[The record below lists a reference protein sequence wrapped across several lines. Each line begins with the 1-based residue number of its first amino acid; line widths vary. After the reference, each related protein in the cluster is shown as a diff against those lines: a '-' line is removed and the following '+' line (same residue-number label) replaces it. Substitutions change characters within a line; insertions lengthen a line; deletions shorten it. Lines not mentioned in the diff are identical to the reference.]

1 MTGEIV
7 VGVDSSETAL
17 AAAQVAAELARALG
31 RPLHV
36 VTAFEE
42 QSFEVVGAGSD
53 TFTVSSDSEA
63 RRVAEKVAAAVGA
76 DVEGVTV
83 AASQGKPADVLVR
96 EAERLDASLVVVGN
110 RRMQGVTRVLGSIA
124 NSVTHHAPCD
134 VYVVKTT

>member
-17 AAAQVAAELARALG
+17 AAARVAAQLARALG

-36 VTAFEE
+36 VTAFEDQNIE
-42 QSFEVVGAGSD
+42 LVGAGSD
-53 TFTVSSDSEA
+53 TFKLTSDADA
-63 RRVAEKVAAAVGA
+63 REVAENVAAAIGA
-76 DVEGVTV
+76 DLERLTV
-83 AASQGKPADVLVR
+83 SASQGKPADVLVQ

-110 RRMQGVTRVLGSIA
+110 RRMQGVARVLGSIA